1 MIFMTK
7 TNKNRKLLTGNE
19 AVAYAMMQVNP
30 DVCCVYHITPQ
41 TQIIDT
47 FSKYVSDGKVTTENI
62 LVESEHS
69 AMSACIGASASGA
82 RAFTASASQ
91 GLAYMAEVVYV
102 AAGLRLPI
110 VMAVANR
117 GLSAPITLGCDHSDT
132 FMLRDSGWIQ
142 IYCEDVQEVY
152 DYMVMSFR
160 IAESINF
167 PVMIM
172 MDGFF
177 TSHGEQV
184 LNILDDKL
192 VKKFVGKKPKTDNL
206 LDSKVT
212 IGGVGLT
219 DIYLESKAQQYLAM
233 EDARKKIEEVHKS
246 FAKLSKRNYVFYDA
260 YKVKDA
266 DLVFV
271 VLGSAAQTLKIV
283 CEQFREKGV
292 KVGVLRPK
300 VYRPFPHASLKKE
313 LENKKIVVLDRAI
326 SFGSEYGPL
335 GLEFQAMGK
344 EFYNVMFGL
353 SGRNFG
359 VEDAKKLVQKFL
371 KAKQPKFQFYGL
383 REDVKL

>member
-1 MIFMTK
+1 MVEEKKIT
-7 TNKNRKLLTGNE
+7 RKLLTGNE

-30 DVCCVYHITPQ
+30 DVAAVYPITPQ
-41 TQIIDT
+41 TQIIDV
-47 FSKYVSDGKVTTENI
+47 FSKYVSDGKVDTENI

-152 DYMVMSFR
+152 DYMVMSFK
-160 IAESINF
+160 IAEATNL

-233 EDARKKIEEVHKS
+233 EESRKKIGEVHKS
-246 FAKLSKRNYVFYDA
+246 FAKL
-260 YKVKDA
+260 
-266 DLVFV
+266 
-271 VLGSAAQTLKIV
+271 
-283 CEQFREKGV
+283 
-292 KVGVLRPK
+292 
-300 VYRPFPHASLKKE
+300 
-313 LENKKIVVLDRAI
+313 
-326 SFGSEYGPL
+326 
-335 GLEFQAMGK
+335 
-344 EFYNVMFGL
+344 
-353 SGRNFG
+353 
-359 VEDAKKLVQKFL
+359 
-371 KAKQPKFQFYGL
+371 
-383 REDVKL
+383 